1 MECTSKDDPTSWT
14 TNSQNAQPSFFS
26 RVRGLTGG
34 RHIKAPP
41 VRISS
46 GLLQQDDDDVKQDNQ
61 YEKNNGEHKE
71 FLVRQLN
78 VGDDDDD
85 DDVGDGEL

>member
-1 MECTSKDDPTSWT
+1 MECASKDDLTSWT
-14 TNSQNAQPSFFS
+14 TNSQNDQPSFFG

-46 GLLQQDDDDVKQDNQ
+46 GLLQQDDEDLKQDNQ
-61 YEKNNGEHKE
+61 YKKPKS
-71 FLVRQLN
+71 FLFGN
-78 VGDDDDD
+78 
-85 DDVGDGEL
+85 

>member
-46 GLLQQDDDDVKQDNQ
+46 GLLQQDDEDVKQDNQ
-61 YEKNNGEHKE
+61 YKKTMVNAKS
-71 FLVRQLN
+71 FLFGN
-78 VGDDDDD
+78 
-85 DDVGDGEL
+85 